1 MCYADTLQV
10 WFPAHCNPSWVDQT
24 EVPDDLRQK
33 WHEAQANRGMQFK
46 VGTFKSSEI
55 RMLTCT
61 LKADWIQLPVE
72 NYLAMFPTLK
82 QGVIAG
88 VFMFLPNKQSMDD
101 WCTAVYALPMVW
113 PDVSMMG
120 MNNMRKV
127 VGYDFHYMRKKYRV
141 PGMWGTVRPQ
151 WHSVEEREERP
162 FTNRS
167 NQPGDDMK
175 DEVRTDDN
183 RNAWRLCRA
192 WNRFLLR
199 LRQPGPPTEV
209 S

>member
-1 MCYADTLQV
+1 
-10 WFPAHCNPSWVDQT
+10 
-24 EVPDDLRQK
+24 
-33 WHEAQANRGMQFK
+33 
-46 VGTFKSSEI
+46 
-55 RMLTCT
+55 MLTCT

-88 VFMFLPNKQSMDD
+88 VFKIKGASPWAITRALFLANKQSMDD
-101 WCTAVYALPMVW
+101 WYTAVYALPTVW
-113 PDVSMMG
+113 PDVSLMG

-151 WHSVEEREERP
+151 WPLLKQHLEATGPGWYSVEEREERL

-183 RNAWRLCRA
+183 RHAASSAWS
-192 WNRFLLR
+192 
-199 LRQPGPPTEV
+199 PTEV
-209 S
+209 SY